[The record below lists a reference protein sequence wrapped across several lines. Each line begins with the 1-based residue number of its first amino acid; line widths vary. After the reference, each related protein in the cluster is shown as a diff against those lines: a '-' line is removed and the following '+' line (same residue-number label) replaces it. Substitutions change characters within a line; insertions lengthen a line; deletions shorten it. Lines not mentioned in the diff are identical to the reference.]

1 MNVCT
6 DAIPRHI
13 NALFSSEPRNGPSV
27 QNSGFHCQKYLQSM
41 VTRKNEMQDGFKGEK
56 ENKINAKGAKI

>member
-41 VTRKNEMQDGFKGEK
+41 VTRKNEMQDGFKGET
-56 ENKINAKGAKI
+56 ENKINAKGAKS